1 LAGDW
6 QFGGTYVAQAGIPL
20 VLLGLNNGSLNRWRG
35 LIRAKSN
42 FICGCGF
49 DRLLGKPRA
58 QSRCCGNGAFAS
70 AVVARLSKIILDW
83 QKKPAARPGG
93 TARRAQ

>member
-1 LAGDW
+1 
-6 QFGGTYVAQAGIPL
+6 
-20 VLLGLNNGSLNRWRG
+20 

-49 DRLLGKPRA
+49 DRWLDKPFA

-70 AVVARLSKIILDW
+70 AVVARLSKSILDW
-83 QKKPAARPGG
+83 QKTLSPGPVEPLAG
-93 TARRAQ
+93 RNDYRWPGKK